1 MIFFC
6 AFLPWLDTI
15 EGNDQIGGDAMSDN
29 IISFDHVTFTYP
41 DSPRPAVSD
50 LSFAI
55 ERGSWTA
62 LIGHNGSGKSTVSKL
77 INGLLAPDDLDKSSI
92 TVDGVKLGAD
102 TVWEVREKVGIVF
115 QNPDNQF
122 VGATVS
128 DDVAFGLENRAVPR
142 PEMLKI
148 VAQAVADVGMADYAN
163 SEPSNLSGGQKQRVA
178 IAGIL
183 AVKPQVIILD
193 ESTSM
198 LDPEGKEQILD
209 LVRKIKEDNNLTVI
223 SITHDL
229 EEAAGADQVLVLDDG
244 QLLDQ
249 GKPEEIFSKVEMLE
263 RIGLDIPFVYRLK
276 QLLKERGIVLP
287 DEIDDEEKLVQS
299 LWQLNSK
306 M

>member
-1 MIFFC
+1 
-6 AFLPWLDTI
+6 
-15 EGNDQIGGDAMSDN
+15 MSDN

-41 DSPRPAVSD
+41 DSSRPAVSD

-77 INGLLAPDDLDKSSI
+77 INGLLAPDDLDKSTI
-92 TVDGVKLGAD
+92 MVDGVKLVAD

-148 VAQAVADVGMADYAN
+148 VAQAVADVGMADYAD

-276 QLLKERGIVLP
+276 QLLKERGIELP

>member
-1 MIFFC
+1 
-6 AFLPWLDTI
+6 
-15 EGNDQIGGDAMSDN
+15 MSDN

-55 ERGSWTA
+55 ER
-62 LIGHNGSGKSTVSKL
+62 GSGKSTVSKL

-148 VAQAVADVGMADYAN
+148 VAQAVADVGMADYAD

-229 EEAAGADQVLVLDDG
+229 EEAAGADQVSRRKFFPRWRCWSG
-244 QLLDQ
+244 SAW
-249 GKPEEIFSKVEMLE
+249 IFPLST
-263 RIGLDIPFVYRLK
+263 G
-276 QLLKERGIVLP
+276 
-287 DEIDDEEKLVQS
+287 S
-299 LWQLNSK
+299 SSS
-306 M
+306 

>member
-1 MIFFC
+1 
-6 AFLPWLDTI
+6 
-15 EGNDQIGGDAMSDN
+15 MSDN

-41 DSPRPAVSD
+41 DSSRPAVSD
-50 LSFAI
+50 LSFTI

-77 INGLLAPDDLDKSSI
+77 INGLLAPDDLDKSTI
-92 TVDGVKLGAD
+92 MVDGVKLGAD

-148 VAQAVADVGMADYAN
+148 VAQAVADVGMADYAD

-276 QLLKERGIVLP
+276 QLLKERGIELP